1 MGGAILSL
9 PLDESF
15 CGGREET
22 IIIIDGEREE
32 REREKRVK
40 NYFHPIHLK
49 INGHEFVFDELF
61 PSGLCQRCRCCR
73 RPKVPSVGGVQ
84 SGKLHS
90 RLLCGH
96 CKSSSQSQLL
106 GRRRRSTTSSRRSSS
121 PRNTGSPLWIPSSS
135 PLLHVPWTGV
145 GIVVEPIRPSPCDA
159 SSSVIHRP

>member
-1 MGGAILSL
+1 MGGAIALSF
-9 PLDESF
+9 PSSCESF
-15 CGGREET
+15 CGGRRG
-22 IIIIDGEREE
+22 DDHHHRRRER
-32 REREKRVK
+32 RRREKRVK

-49 INGHEFVFDELF
+49 INGHEFVFDEHF
-61 PSGLCQRCRCCR
+61 PSGLCFRCRCCR

-96 CKSSSQSQLL
+96 CKSSCQSQLV
-106 GRRRRSTTSSRRSSS
+106 GRRRSTTSSRRSSP
-121 PRNTGSPLWIPSSS
+121 PRNTGSSLWIPSSS

-145 GIVVEPIRPSPCDA
+145 GIVVEPIRPSPRDA